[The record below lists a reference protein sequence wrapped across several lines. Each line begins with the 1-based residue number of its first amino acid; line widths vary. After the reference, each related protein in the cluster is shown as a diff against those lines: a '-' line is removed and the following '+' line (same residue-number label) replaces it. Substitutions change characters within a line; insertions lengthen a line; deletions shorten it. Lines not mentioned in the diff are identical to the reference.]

1 MKLKAVKNTREK
13 LNVTAK
19 HLGIKK
25 PSNMSVTDLLDTM
38 YRYRVK
44 RTSHRLCRKFERLDL
59 KKYVTKQNVTKSDLR
74 DATRLINNKSLGD
87 LQKLAK
93 IRRIKNIDHMSK
105 EDLIYTL
112 LRSEK
117 NISEDNY
124 MKYINSNTDNELHTR
139 INNVRVVASKLGN
152 ILTKEERNIIRK
164 ELCKLENKKRFTK
177 TQKERAYAYLI
188 GLARTLDNKEK
199 YQYSDYHDQDYFG
212 IKDIENMLNN
222 IDDIDYYKPILT
234 KESFIGNYQYYEIRG
249 DRYKNQ

>member
-19 HLGIKK
+19 NLGIKK

-74 DATRLINNKSLGD
+74 VATRLLNNKSLGD

-124 MKYINSNTDNELHTR
+124 MKYINSNTDNEFHAR
-139 INNVRVVASKLGN
+139 INNVRLVASKLGN

-177 TQKERAYAYLI
+177 TQKERVYAYLI

>member
-74 DATRLINNKSLGD
+74 VATRLINNKSLGD

-124 MKYINSNTDNELHTR
+124 MKYINSNTDNEFHAR
-139 INNVRVVASKLGN
+139 INNVRLVASKLGN

-177 TQKERAYAYLI
+177 TQKERVYAYLI

-234 KESFIGNYQYYEIRG
+234 KESFISNYQYYEIRG